1 MQEVSRN
8 LTLIWKS
15 ETFWKSETLT
25 QIHQTRPVSHSI
37 QPDNQSQRSSI
48 ILTTDL
54 AQLVHLSQ
62 SVNPSGPTSPFNL
75 QSVISLSFHQIC
87 PSFLPEGSST
97 SITRTTLPHRKWMI
111 HSGKQLPE
119 FQWKMISLSMKQS
132 FPNHR
137 PMIRKGA
144 TRHRYFFLIIV
155 FRKIHEKTIT
165 IRKQYSSDNNNEN
178 AGKTKSKK

>member
-8 LTLIWKS
+8 LTLLKH
-15 ETFWKSETLT
+15 FWKSETLT
-25 QIHQTRPVSHSI
+25 QIHQTRPVSQSI
-37 QPDNQSQRSSI
+37 QPDYQSQRSSI

-62 SVNPSGPTSPFNL
+62 SINPSGPTSPFNL

-119 FQWKMISLSMKQS
+119 FQWKMISLPMKQS
-132 FPNHR
+132 FPNLDR
-137 PMIRKGA
+137 PDGWSGHLNSPSLRWHLQLPHEGSI
-144 TRHRYFFLIIV
+144 TNVPTQFFQLW
-155 FRKIHEKTIT
+155 
-165 IRKQYSSDNNNEN
+165 
-178 AGKTKSKK
+178 